1 MSVRTA
7 ELVMG
12 LLTLLASLGLMYKIV
27 SDGLAIGWIPDR
39 GPGSGMWPF
48 WLALGMALASI
59 WTLLRWRRA
68 VTPESRNRAPYID
81 PDTIFLVGVTAGAIL
96 ALLVM
101 TSIVGLYFSMMLFMV
116 FYLKVVGRH
125 KWPLTIIVTLAV
137 PFAVYMLFEV
147 ALAKYLP
154 RGLPFFES
162 IMMIVDDFRYSLM

>member
-1 MSVRTA
+1 MTVRMA

-12 LLTLLASLGLMYKIV
+12 VLTLLASLGLMYKIV
-27 SDGLAIGWIPDR
+27 SDGLSIGWIAER

-48 WLALGMALASI
+48 WLSIGMALSSI
-59 WTLLRWRRA
+59 WTLLRWKQG
-68 VTPESRNRAPYID
+68 VTPESRDNAPYID
-81 PDTIFLVGVTAGAIL
+81 PDTIFLVAVTAGSIL

-101 TSIVGLYFSMMLFMV
+101 TYFIGLYLSMMLFLL
-116 FYLKVVGRH
+116 FYLKVIGRH
-125 KWPLTIIVTLAV
+125 KWPLTISVTIAV
-137 PFAVYMLFEV
+137 PVVIYLLFEV